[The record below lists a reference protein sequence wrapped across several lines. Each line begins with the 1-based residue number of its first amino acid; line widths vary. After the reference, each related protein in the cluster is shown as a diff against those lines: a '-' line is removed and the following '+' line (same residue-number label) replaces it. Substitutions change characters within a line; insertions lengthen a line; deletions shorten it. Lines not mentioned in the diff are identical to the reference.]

1 MKMYSSQSNKKYWD
15 QWNIRYSDVWKTT
28 ARQIMSKK
36 ETDLISAELK
46 KHKPLSIL
54 DIGIGNGR
62 ILDILNRNSN
72 AKAKIYGIDISGEM
86 VKICQSKFKNYH
98 KITNLKICDLS
109 SQELPFKNKFDFA
122 TSIRV
127 LKYNA
132 NWKKMIKRVFN
143 SLNPEGVFIFTMP
156 NKLSVSGLSGD
167 TFSDNNS
174 PIIYSNIL
182 ELKKVTSDTG
192 FSGFEVLA
200 FSKLP
205 NFLYHMSNNRFF
217 VKLLLST
224 ETVLEKILGQ
234 SLFGRELFVICAR

>member
-1 MKMYSSQSNKKYWD
+1 MCQNKFTNQFKIV
-15 QWNIRYSDVWKTT
+15 QLKT
-28 ARQIMSKK
+28 
-36 ETDLISAELK
+36 
-46 KHKPLSIL
+46 
-54 DIGIGNGR
+54 
-62 ILDILNRNSN
+62 
-72 AKAKIYGIDISGEM
+72 
-86 VKICQSKFKNYH
+86 
-98 KITNLKICDLS
+98 CDLS
-109 SQELPFKNKFDFA
+109 VQGLPFKVKFDLV

-132 NWKKMIKRVFN
+132 NWKKMIKRVFD
-143 SLNPEGVFIFTMP
+143 SLNPGGVFIFTMP

>member
-1 MKMYSSQSNKKYWD
+1 MKSYSTESNIKYWD
-15 QWNIRYSDVWKTT
+15 QWNIKYSDVWKTT

-36 ETDLISAELK
+36 ETGLISKELRK
-46 KHKPLSIL
+46 LKATNIL

-62 ILDILNRNSN
+62 ILEILNNKSVP
-72 AKAKIYGIDISGEM
+72 KAKIYGIDISGEM
-86 VKICQSKFKNYH
+86 VKICQNKFTNQF
-98 KITNLKICDLS
+98 KIVQLKTCDLS
-109 SQELPFKNKFDFA
+109 VQGLPFKVKFDLV

-132 NWKKMIKRVFN
+132 NWKKMIKRVFDR
-143 SLNPEGVFIFTMP
+143 LNPGGVFIFTMP